1 MFDIN
6 KLNKKQELVE
16 DLYGSGYLESMYEKD
31 KIVLR
36 KKDYQLNII
45 LDVLKLLK
53 ETNNKTFYKFL
64 FYTDVN
70 ENRIIIELKY
80 KIDNKKYV
88 LSLKKFLE
96 KYKRKTFSNVI
107 VNL

>member
-36 KKDYQLNII
+36 QELNT
-45 LDVLKLLK
+45 K
-53 ETNNKTFYKFL
+53 
-64 FYTDVN
+64 
-70 ENRIIIELKY
+70 
-80 KIDNKKYV
+80 
-88 LSLKKFLE
+88 
-96 KYKRKTFSNVI
+96 
-107 VNL
+107 